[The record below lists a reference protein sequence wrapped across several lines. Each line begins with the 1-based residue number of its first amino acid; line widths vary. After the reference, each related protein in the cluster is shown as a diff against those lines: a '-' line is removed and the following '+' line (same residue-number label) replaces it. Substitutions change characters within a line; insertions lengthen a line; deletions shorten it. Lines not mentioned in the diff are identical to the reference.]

1 MEWARPH
8 ERDAL
13 SSRGSAILSLS
24 LGFVVSVLAG
34 SGFLLTMV
42 RDDLHFQC
50 SFLQMGS
57 DDPGSFYCA
66 DGIGYIG
73 VGVATYGVYGVILL
87 IALGV
92 ATADPKRAGMQS
104 RLMAGISILPIAMF
118 SWSTWYATSTRPLDQ
133 APGVNYWVQPL
144 LAVTV
149 VLATAVIVILTAG
162 LLSRPR
168 FRTAGYIAAMLLF
181 VVGVFIQPGSLS
193 AVAVACGTLAA
204 AVSLDRRVPNEVES
218 PAVPSARE
226 NR

>member
-50 SFLQMGS
+50 SFLRMGS

-118 SWSTWYATSTRPLDQ
+118 SWSTWDATSTRPLDQ